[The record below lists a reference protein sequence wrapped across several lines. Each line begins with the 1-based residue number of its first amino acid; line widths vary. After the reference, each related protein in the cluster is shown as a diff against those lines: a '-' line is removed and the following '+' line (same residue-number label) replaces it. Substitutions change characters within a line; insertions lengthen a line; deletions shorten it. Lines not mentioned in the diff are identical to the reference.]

1 MSNSSKFFSA
11 EAYEDYMGRWSRLLA
26 ARFIDF
32 VGLRDGER
40 LLDVGCGTG
49 SLALAVA
56 ALTSRSEIVGIDPS
70 APFIEY
76 ARLRGKDPRLTF
88 KVGDALSI
96 SYPDASFDKCL
107 SLLVIMFIQDVAPA
121 IAEMRRVTRHGGI
134 VAACV
139 WDRSGMEMNSVFWKT
154 AVELDPAAER
164 RRDAQAYSG
173 GQLSSLWAESG
184 FTGIEETALVI
195 PLEFKSFDDFWT
207 PLLGGQGPSAS
218 YLLGLPSD
226 RQLALR
232 ERLREKVLGAGP
244 ERPFKL
250 KAKAWAVHGV
260 R

>member
-1 MSNSSKFFSA
+1 
-11 EAYEDYMGRWSRLLA
+11 MGRWSRLLA

-32 VGLRDGER
+32 VGIRDGER

-56 ALTSRSEIVGIDPS
+56 ALTSRTEIVGIDPS

-76 ARLRGKDPRLTF
+76 ARLRGADPRLTF
-88 KVGDALSI
+88 EIADALNI
-96 SYPDASFDKCL
+96 PYPDASFDKCL
-107 SLLVIMFIQDVAPA
+107 SLLVIMFIQDVARA
-121 IAEMRRVTRHGGI
+121 IAEMRRVARQGGI

-139 WDRSGMEMNSVFWKT
+139 WDRNGMEMNSLFWKT
-154 AVELDPAAER
+154 AVELDPASER

-173 GQLSSLWAESG
+173 GQLSFLWAESG
-184 FTGIEETALVI
+184 LTDVEETALVI

-226 RQLALR
+226 GQLALR
-232 ERLREKVLGAGP
+232 ELLREKVLGSAPDGP
-244 ERPFKL
+244 FRL
-250 KAKAWAVHGV
+250 KAAAWAVRGV